1 MEIEE
6 YRRIFDFFFS
16 GVDVPEKLKRQFF
29 GWL

>member
-29 GWL
+29 G